1 MDEKVIETVIKEFP
15 TIGLVVLILYGI
27 YKACKTIVTNLI
39 KTYNEYNNQNE
50 TKAHSLQEEY
60 KKYGHTEAERNVYK
74 TNYEELKASYDKQET
89 RINTLDK
96 QILILTEESRK
107 SGDRLDRLIKV
118 HEDLADNY
126 KEMNNS
132 LQSTVKELGSSLN
145 VYIRNSEKTNK
156 KIEKIE
162 NEVSI
167 IKSDIKVIKQ
177 RHDNDE
183 Q

>member
-15 TIGLVVLILYGI
+15 TIGLIVLILYGV
-27 YKACKTIVTNLI
+27 YKGCKTIITSLF

-60 KKYGHTEAERNVYK
+60 KKYGHTEAERNAYK
-74 TNYEELKASYDKQET
+74 TNYEELKAAYDKQEN

-96 QILILTEESRK
+96 QIIILTEESRK
-107 SGDRLDRLIKV
+107 SGDRLDRLIKA

-145 VYIRNSEKTNK
+145 VYIRNSEKTNE

-177 RHDNDE
+177 RHDVE
-183 Q
+183 E